1 MTEIDIVGVGIRG
14 ARHMTLETV
23 EAIATADVVYHLV
36 TGVEAVNEI
45 RRINPNTHGLFHMY
59 REGALDLE
67 VYGQIVS
74 FLLAQSLASQRMVF
88 VVMGHPSIYVAA
100 THLLREHGPRWGV
113 RVNVLAGVSAI
124 DVLLLSMPADIGSTG
139 LQILD
144 ANRLVSYR
152 LTPDNRVPALIFQI
166 GCFGSG
172 FITRS
177 QGNHPRRLALL
188 AGYLL
193 GWYPPEHGVELIECD
208 MGFPHAETRHR
219 LTLAQLAGAGHLAN
233 YNSTLYLPPARPV
246 QVLDG
251 RFQAQLVDPDAIE
264 GLIAS

>member
-1 MTEIDIVGVGIRG
+1 
-14 ARHMTLETV
+14 MTLETV
-23 EAIATADVVYHLV
+23 STIASADVVYHLV
-36 TGVEAVNEI
+36 TGIEAVNEI
-45 RRINPNTHGLFHMY
+45 KRLNPNTHGLFQMY

-74 FLLAQSLASQRMVF
+74 FLLAQSLASQRVVF

-144 ANRLVSYR
+144 ANRLVAYQ
-152 LTPDNRVPALIFQI
+152 LTPDNRVPAMIFQI

-172 FITRS
+172 YITRS
-177 QGNHPRRLALL
+177 QGNHPGRLAPL
-188 AGYLL
+188 ARYLQRY
-193 GWYPPEHGVELIECD
+193 YPAAHEVDLVECD
-208 MGFPHAETRHR
+208 MGAPHAETRHR
-219 LTLAQLAGAGHLAN
+219 LVLDDLARAGHLVN
-233 YNSTLYLPPARPV
+233 YNSTLYLPPARPF
-246 QVLDG
+246 QVLDSQ
-251 RFQAQLVDPDAIE
+251 FQAQLVDPRAIDA
-264 GLIAS
+264 LVTA